1 MYRGDIKMIGRMA
14 ESLLREEEFF
24 DNEYEVIGVK
34 NGNQTSLIT
43 TYIPDEAYQVFC
55 NNKNNV
61 KYQEIILYKDEKC
74 IERYT
79 TSAYDKVEYE
89 YEILFRV
96 GGKSYYDYVEAISK
110 RQAAAII
117 RERYKKFNLKII
129 SIEEV

>member
-1 MYRGDIKMIGRMA
+1 MT
-14 ESLLREEEFF
+14 ESLLGEEEFL
-24 DNEYEVIGVK
+24 DDEYEVVGIK
-34 NGNQTSLIT
+34 NGKQTSLIT

-61 KYQEIILYKDEKC
+61 KYQEVILYKNGKC
-74 IERYT
+74 IERCI
-79 TSAYDKVEYE
+79 TSTYDKVEHKYE
-89 YEILFRV
+89 VLFRI
-96 GGKSYYDYVEAISK
+96 GGKSYYDYADAVSK